1 MTPIDTSQWKY
12 PTLTKPE
19 SDGPFCYHIQRRLSA
34 WLSIRL
40 ARHIGPNTATAL
52 DLIIGVAAAVLVLL
66 DSWLVSVVLIQV
78 FGIFSCVDGEIA
90 RIQGRS
96 SRVGDFLDTLTDRV
110 VELLM
115 VGAIAFSLSNRVDP
129 VNALGAGFT
138 LLGGVFILT
147 TCSEK
152 FRSAWQTG
160 YPKRRLERWFC
171 LCSAGS
177 EARLLM
183 LSIGLVVS
191 ELTGDGSILLW
202 LLWTLAG
209 AVFLN
214 VFVRIGMVCRHFSVA
229 NSTTDAQVRRGVGRD
244 PAES

>member
-1 MTPIDTSQWKY
+1 MTRIDASQWKY

-19 SDGPFCYHIQRRLSA
+19 SDGAFCYHIQRRISA

-40 ARHIGPNTATAL
+40 ARHIGPNAATAL
-52 DLIIGVAAAVLVLL
+52 DLVIGVAAAMLVLL
-66 DSWLVSVVLIQV
+66 DAWLVSVVLIQV

-90 RIQGRS
+90 RIQDRS
-96 SRVGDFLDTLTDRV
+96 SRVGDFLDTLTDRL
-110 VELLM
+110 VELLV
-115 VGAIAFSLSNRVDP
+115 VGAIVFSLSNRVDP
-129 VNALGAGFT
+129 VNALSAGFA

-147 TCSEK
+147 ICAEK
-152 FRSAWQTG
+152 FRSAWQMG

-171 LCSAGS
+171 PCSAGS

-191 ELTGDGSILLW
+191 EFTGDGSILLW
-202 LLWTLAG
+202 LLWALAG

-214 VFVRIGMVCRHFSVA
+214 VFVRIGMVCRHFKA
-229 NSTTDAQVRRGVGRD
+229 GD
-244 PAES
+244 PADS

>member
-1 MTPIDTSQWKY
+1 MTRIDASQWKY

-19 SDGPFCYHIQRRLSA
+19 SDGAFCYHIQRRISA

-40 ARHIGPNTATAL
+40 ARHIGPTAATAL
-52 DLIIGVAAAVLVLL
+52 DLVIGVAAAMLVLL
-66 DSWLVSVVLIQV
+66 DAWLVSVVLIQV

-90 RIQGRS
+90 RIQDRS

-110 VELLM
+110 VELLV

-129 VNALGAGFT
+129 VNALSAGFA

-147 TCSEK
+147 ICAEK
-152 FRSAWQTG
+152 FRSAWQMG

-171 LCSAGS
+171 PCSAGS

-202 LLWTLAG
+202 LLWALAG

-214 VFVRIGMVCRHFSVA
+214 VFVRIGMVCRHFK
-229 NSTTDAQVRRGVGRD
+229 TGD
-244 PAES
+244 PADS

>member
-1 MTPIDTSQWKY
+1 MTRIDASQWKY

-19 SDGPFCYHIQRRLSA
+19 SDGAFCYHIQRRISA

-40 ARHIGPNTATAL
+40 ARHIGPNAATAL
-52 DLIIGVAAAVLVLL
+52 DLVIGVAAAMLVLL
-66 DSWLVSVVLIQV
+66 DAWLVSVVLIQV

-90 RIQGRS
+90 RIQDRS
-96 SRVGDFLDTLTDRV
+96 SRVGDFLDTLTDRL
-110 VELLM
+110 VELLV
-115 VGAIAFSLSNRVDP
+115 VGAIVFSLSNRVDP
-129 VNALGAGFT
+129 VNALSAGFA

-147 TCSEK
+147 ICAEK
-152 FRSAWQTG
+152 FRSAWQMG

-171 LCSAGS
+171 PCSAGS

-191 ELTGDGSILLW
+191 EFTGDGSILLW
-202 LLWTLAG
+202 LLWALAG

-214 VFVRIGMVCRHFSVA
+214 VFVRIGMICRHFK
-229 NSTTDAQVRRGVGRD
+229 TGD
-244 PAES
+244 PADS

>member
-1 MTPIDTSQWKY
+1 MTRIDASQWKY

-19 SDGPFCYHIQRRLSA
+19 SDGAFCYHIQRRISA

-40 ARHIGPNTATAL
+40 ARHIGPTAATAL
-52 DLIIGVAAAVLVLL
+52 DLVIGVAAAMLVLL
-66 DSWLVSVVLIQV
+66 DAWLVSVVLIQV

-90 RIQGRS
+90 RIQDRS
-96 SRVGDFLDTLTDRV
+96 SRVGDFLDTLTDRL
-110 VELLM
+110 VELLV
-115 VGAIAFSLSNRVDP
+115 VGAIVFSLSNRVDP
-129 VNALGAGFT
+129 VNALSAGFA

-147 TCSEK
+147 ICAEK
-152 FRSAWQTG
+152 FRSAWQMG

-171 LCSAGS
+171 PCSAGS

-191 ELTGDGSILLW
+191 EFTGDGSILLW
-202 LLWTLAG
+202 LLWALAG

-214 VFVRIGMVCRHFSVA
+214 VFVRIGMICRHFK
-229 NSTTDAQVRRGVGRD
+229 TGD
-244 PAES
+244 PADS